1 MHTKD
6 RMTQLQMETKLAVLG
21 DDRRYRN
28 GDIGSDG
35 RV

>member
-1 MHTKD
+1 MHTKH
-6 RMTQLQMETKLAVLG
+6 RMEFLQLETTLAVLG
-21 DDRRYRN
+21 DHGRYRN